1 MYVYTLMRMRVYAC
15 TIYCNAR
22 THKYTYKHTAKLGL
36 ATKPASRHR
45 KARSSVTYHDRPI
58 IIITAINATT
68 ISRLIAT
75 DNYNIG
81 KSPLVA

>member
-1 MYVYTLMRMRVYAC
+1 MTN
-15 TIYCNAR
+15 I
-22 THKYTYKHTAKLGL
+22 GL
-36 ATKPASRHR
+36 AIKPADGHR
-45 KARSSVTYHDRPI
+45 MARSSVTYRDRPI

-81 KSPLVA
+81 KSPLAA